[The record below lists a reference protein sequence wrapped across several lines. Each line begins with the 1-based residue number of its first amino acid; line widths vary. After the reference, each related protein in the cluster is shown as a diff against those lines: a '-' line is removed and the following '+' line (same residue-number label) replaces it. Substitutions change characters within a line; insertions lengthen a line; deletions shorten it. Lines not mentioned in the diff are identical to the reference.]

1 MLKIVTGAK
10 KPYAASTGQMQF
22 RRVTRRYGKGV
33 GTFSSNHGYM
43 RVRRDPKTGRF
54 AAA

>member
-1 MLKIVTGAK
+1 MIRVTVGAK
-10 KPYAASTGQMQF
+10 KPFAASTANMQF
-22 RRVTRRYGKGV
+22 RRKTKRYGKPV

-43 RVRRDPKTGRF
+43 RVRRDSNGRF